1 MPCFT
6 DPLVKCFKTA
16 QITCIDLR
24 NLYIFITK
32 FIFTPKVVEVILR
45 GSVYCLKMKLVRK
58 SIVGAINTFKVSD
71 DPLLLYVTCIYVAL
85 VSQRGLWGL

>member
-1 MPCFT
+1 MYKLNYPFFKKACQSDFTPDRKQEKNPSRHIRDNAAWGSTLWRLVRSFFMPCFT

-32 FIFTPKVVEVILR
+32 FIFTPKMV
-45 GSVYCLKMKLVRK
+45 
-58 SIVGAINTFKVSD
+58 
-71 DPLLLYVTCIYVAL
+71 
-85 VSQRGLWGL
+85 